1 MVRAAAWMTGLVPDA
16 VERQV
21 RGGFLYGDH
30 LSLCGQR
37 PRQRGCCSACK
48 LRSDPQK
55 PGGGSRK
62 SSALEGKEG
71 GRDPAEEG
79 GSQVHHLQRECI
91 GTGAPGTAWGL
102 VSLRG
107 Q

>member
-62 SSALEGKEG
+62 SSALEGKEAG
-71 GRDPAEEG
+71 ETQLKRAAVRCTICR
-79 GSQVHHLQRECI
+79 GSVSGQELLAQR
-91 GTGAPGTAWGL
+91 GAW
-102 VSLRG
+102 
-107 Q
+107 